1 MVVEICRGIKGE
13 IRRSKAGVNLLP
25 VPGEEGKGMG
35 IRGFFVNS
43 TVEYQISWPGSS
55 IRYEERTLFSSANFF
70 LFGGNLISDL
80 PWKS

>member
-1 MVVEICRGIKGE
+1 MGVEICRGIKGE
-13 IRRSKAGVNLLP
+13 IRRSNAGVKLLP

-35 IRGFFVNS
+35 FRGFFVNS

-55 IRYEERTLFSSANFF
+55 IRYEERTLFSTANFF
-70 LFGGNLISDL
+70 FIPGDLIPDL